1 MELDFPRSP
10 CSRSNSPPCCS
21 SSVIWS
27 LNNTSSRYGST
38 PIYPMESSSP
48 SDTNEIH
55 EQSSSIQDLSG
66 VPLPDSSG
74 EINNRMEPEPADSFE
89 LSGEYADNE
98 CAIFVSASEYNEKK
112 AQIDQ
117 LVQKIL
123 TMEQQQRQLEE
134 NASDTKELCDLKL
147 RLQKLNARLEA
158 LGEFLDTLRV
168 REDQQEIKIEDD
180 SELVDQTEQP
190 KWSNL
195 YSGLN
200 RYRQKANHTAAQ
212 FYQHKSNIIDS
223 LKTLYEP
230 IHPRPT
236 IDDLEKQPALLL
248 VRLLKHQQ
256 SGLKWMQFRERQKIC
271 GGILADDMGLGK
283 TISMIALILASE
295 GTKNRK
301 REEKQQAL
309 KLKWTQEY
317 NRIYRKK
324 NRKISMFDDEEE
336 SGEEE
341 QYEPP
346 ENRTSHAKTK
356 KINPF
361 RILDDD
367 DDDNDDRDKAVVE
380 YEQND
385 QLSKTPD
392 PEFFS
397 SDEEEE
403 HFTNGRYPSANT
415 LVVCPMSVMC
425 QWAHEVASKVA
436 QNAIRVLT
444 FHGPNR
450 RKIGIEAFR
459 SYDLVITSYNLVVIE
474 FRRYGNASPLFA
486 VHWNRV
492 ILDEAH
498 IIRNP
503 KTNCCMSVCQLRAR
517 CHWALTGTPV
527 QNRGVDVFA
536 LLRFLNVP
544 NFQDLQ
550 QWKKNL
556 NESMLGHRRLNLII
570 KPLMLRRTKQKLQ
583 ASGDMPALP
592 TLKIELICV
601 QLSKTEM
608 AVYQIL
614 SAISKKIFTQFLL
627 QREKG
632 NSDLNYYA
640 LERTPQFITEQ
651 ISDERYNEIYER
663 FLKSLGYNP
672 GEKILGIYILVLL
685 LRLRQFCCHPGLM
698 IGMLRGTLAAEDV
711 QNVKGDAS
719 DVEGQLKIDVL
730 SELDK
735 FYESASGDDSCDE
748 EDSTRRHGN
757 FKLEVIKDE
766 IKEDYVPWDSSD
778 DLPSAGSFEDQL
790 DTARAL
796 KLLNPQNPIFQF
808 IRPSAKLKLI
818 IDKLEEI
825 LTGTNDKI
833 IVTSQWVSYLA
844 IIRKRLQDLSW
855 ETLDFNGQLTAKE
868 REIVVRDFNANNDKR
883 VLLLSLTA
891 GGVGL
896 NLNVA
901 NHMLIVDLHWN
912 PQLERQAQDRIYRY
926 GQTKPTFIYR
936 YMCQDTVEQRIK
948 SLQDCKLE
956 IAKVVLPEEGEEVS
970 RCVGGGLNLA
980 ELKKLLEI

>member
-1 MELDFPRSP
+1 MDPDTPRSP
-10 CSRSNSPPCCS
+10 GSRSDSPPCCS

-27 LNNTSSRYGST
+27 LNNTSSIYGSS
-38 PIYPMESSSP
+38 PIYPMEASSP
-48 SDTNEIH
+48 SNASENLA
-55 EQSSSIQDLSG
+55 ESCSIKDQNDIPLS
-66 VPLPDSSG
+66 DSSG
-74 EINNRMEPEPADSFE
+74 EINNRLELEPNNSLE
-89 LSGEYADNE
+89 LSSEYADNE
-98 CAIFVSASEYNEKK
+98 CVIFVSASEYTEKK
-112 AQIDQ
+112 TQIDQ
-117 LVQKIL
+117 LVQKML

-134 NASDTKELCDLKL
+134 TGSNSKELCALKTL
-147 RLQKLNARLEA
+147 LEKLNDRLDA
-158 LGEFLDTLRV
+158 LGGFLDTLRV
-168 REDQQEIKIEDD
+168 REDQQAIQIKV
-180 SELVDQTEQP
+180 SDQVEHTEQP
-190 KWSNL
+190 QWSNL

-200 RYRQKANHTAAQ
+200 RYRQKANHTTAQ

-223 LKTLYEP
+223 LKSLYEP
-230 IHPRPT
+230 IEPGPA
-236 IDDLEKQPALLL
+236 IDELERQPAYLL

-256 SGLKWMQFRERQKIC
+256 VGLKWMQFRERQKIC

-283 TISMIALILASE
+283 TLSMIALILASE
-295 GTKNRK
+295 ETKNRN
-301 REEKQQAL
+301 REEKQRVL
-309 KLKWTQEY
+309 KLKWTQEF
-317 NRIYRKK
+317 NRMHTKK
-324 NRKISMFDDEEE
+324 IRKICMFDDEEE

-341 QYEPP
+341 KYEPP
-346 ENRTSHAKTK
+346 EKRACQVKTK
-356 KINPF
+356 KKNSQF
-361 RILDDD
+361 RILDDED
-367 DDDNDDRDKAVVE
+367 TEEVVVE
-380 YEQND
+380 NEKNE
-385 QLSKTPD
+385 LLAKTP
-392 PEFFS
+392 EQEIFS
-397 SDEEEE
+397 SDEGED
-403 HFTNGRYPSANT
+403 HFSNGRFPSANT

-425 QWAHEVASKVA
+425 QWAQEVTSKVA

-450 RKIGIEAFR
+450 REIGIEAFR
-459 SYDLVITSYNLVVIE
+459 SYDLIITSYNLLVSE
-474 FRRYGNASPLFA
+474 LKRYGNASPLFA

-498 IIRNP
+498 IIRNS
-503 KTNCCMSVCQLRAR
+503 KTSCCSSVCQLRAR

-527 QNRGVDVFA
+527 QNRAVDVFA

-544 NFQDLQ
+544 NLWDLQ
-550 QWKKNL
+550 QWKRYL
-556 NESMLGHRRLNLII
+556 HEGMLGHRRLNFII
-570 KPLMLRRTKQKLQ
+570 KPLMLRRTKQQLQ

-592 TLKIELICV
+592 SLKVELICV

-614 SAISKKIFTQFLL
+614 SAISKKIFKQFLL

-640 LERTPQFITEQ
+640 LERTPQFINEE
-651 ISDERYNEIYER
+651 IFDERYNEIYER

-685 LRLRQFCCHPGLM
+685 LRLRQFCCHPGL
-698 IGMLRGTLAAEDV
+698 ILGMLCGALTADDL
-711 QNVKGDAS
+711 QSVKVDAS
-719 DVEGQLKIDVL
+719 DVEGQLKMDVL
-730 SELDK
+730 AELDK
-735 FYESASGDDSCDE
+735 FDEPDSEEDSFDE
-748 EDSTRRHGN
+748 EDSTRRDQN
-757 FKLEVIKDE
+757 FKLKVIKDE
-766 IKEDYVPWDSSD
+766 IKEENVPWLPGD
-778 DLPSAGSFEDQL
+778 DLPSPGSSDDRL
-790 DTARAL
+790 VPDGARAL
-796 KLLNPQNPIFQF
+796 ELLNPQNPIFQF

-818 IDKLEEI
+818 INKLEEL

-855 ETLDFNGQLTAKE
+855 ETLDFNGQLSAKD
-868 REIVVRDFNANNDKR
+868 RELVLRDFNAEPDKR

-948 SLQDCKLE
+948 SLQDFKLE
-956 IAKVVLPEEGEEVS
+956 IAKVVVPEEMGGVS
-970 RCVGGGLNLA
+970 RCVGGGLNLD
-980 ELKKLLEI
+980 ELKKLFAL

>member
-1 MELDFPRSP
+1 
-10 CSRSNSPPCCS
+10 
-21 SSVIWS
+21 
-27 LNNTSSRYGST
+27 
-38 PIYPMESSSP
+38 MESSSP

-55 EQSSSIQDLSG
+55 EQSCSIQDLSG

-168 REDQQEIKIEDD
+168 REDQQEINIEDD

-223 LKTLYEP
+223 LK
-230 IHPRPT
+230 
-236 IDDLEKQPALLL
+236 
-248 VRLLKHQQ
+248 
-256 SGLKWMQFRERQKIC
+256 
-271 GGILADDMGLGK
+271 
-283 TISMIALILASE
+283 
-295 GTKNRK
+295 
-301 REEKQQAL
+301 
-309 KLKWTQEY
+309 
-317 NRIYRKK
+317 
-324 NRKISMFDDEEE
+324 
-336 SGEEE
+336 
-341 QYEPP
+341 
-346 ENRTSHAKTK
+346 
-356 KINPF
+356 
-361 RILDDD
+361 
-367 DDDNDDRDKAVVE
+367 
-380 YEQND
+380 
-385 QLSKTPD
+385 
-392 PEFFS
+392 
-397 SDEEEE
+397 
-403 HFTNGRYPSANT
+403 
-415 LVVCPMSVMC
+415 
-425 QWAHEVASKVA
+425 
-436 QNAIRVLT
+436 
-444 FHGPNR
+444 
-450 RKIGIEAFR
+450 
-459 SYDLVITSYNLVVIE
+459 
-474 FRRYGNASPLFA
+474 
-486 VHWNRV
+486 
-492 ILDEAH
+492 
-498 IIRNP
+498 
-503 KTNCCMSVCQLRAR
+503 
-517 CHWALTGTPV
+517 
-527 QNRGVDVFA
+527 
-536 LLRFLNVP
+536 
-544 NFQDLQ
+544 
-550 QWKKNL
+550 
-556 NESMLGHRRLNLII
+556 
-570 KPLMLRRTKQKLQ
+570 
-583 ASGDMPALP
+583 
-592 TLKIELICV
+592 
-601 QLSKTEM
+601 
-608 AVYQIL
+608 
-614 SAISKKIFTQFLL
+614 FLL

-640 LERTPQFITEQ
+640 LEKTPQFITEQ

-711 QNVKGDAS
+711 QNVKVDAL

-730 SELDK
+730 AQLDK

-766 IKEDYVPWDSSD
+766 IKEVYVPWDSSD
-778 DLPSAGSFEDQL
+778 DLPSTGSFEDQL

-956 IAKVVLPEEGEEVS
+956 MAKVVLPEEGGEVS
-970 RCVGGGLNLA
+970 RCVGGGLDLA
-980 ELKKLLEI
+980 ELTKLLEM